1 MTHMGWGLLLLHA
14 LATSAM
20 FGVIWMVQWVQYPL
34 FASVGNEAFT
44 SYHAGHVSKITFV
57 VLPLMAL
64 ELGTAAL
71 LTLQGYNPFNS
82 TLWYLSLAV
91 LAGIWLSTMLWQV
104 PLHNKLASGFMMSA
118 WQGLVQGNWLRTV
131 GWSIRTGIVFYLIW
145 SQLRVHQA

>member
-1 MTHMGWGLLLLHA
+1 
-14 LATSAM
+14 
-20 FGVIWMVQWVQYPL
+20 MVQWVSTL
-34 FASVGNEAFT
+34 SSLRSVMRLSRAITPATFQ
-44 SYHAGHVSKITFV
+44 ITFV

-104 PLHNKLASGFMMSA
+104 PLHNKLASGFMLSA
-118 WQGLVQGNWLRTV
+118 WRGLVQGNWLRTV
-131 GWSIRTGIVFYLIW
+131 GWSIRTAIVFYLIW
-145 SQLRVHQA
+145 NQLRVHQA